1 MIILRILVYLFIGSS
16 IFNNDK
22 NITTNMVCKEYYNFD
37 KLLDIEDNICVY
49 EYDKM
54 DTTNHTNNDDVRILD
69 TDYNDF
75 NITKEAIKYGAYN
88 RHLKPRDDLPE
99 KSRKK
104 KRKPKRINPKKFI
117 RDLKKTGTIEKDDRP
132 LIFLVSPEQMMIYKA
147 YNKSMTESKIE
158 RDSHRNDT
166 DKLPHSRKNNESLPK
181 DWNNEEY
188 YF

>member
-166 DKLPHSRKNNESLPK
+166 DKLPHSRKNNESLPN